1 MDELSAVIAAPTISA
16 ETSLVA
22 GATLARLTDDSASPR
37 SKYER
42 ENDHQYGLNELIP
55 LKLQGDP
62 SSRDLG
68 WVD

>member
-42 ENDHQYGLNELIP
+42 ENDHQYGLNEFH
-55 LKLQGDP
+55 
-62 SSRDLG
+62 
-68 WVD
+68 